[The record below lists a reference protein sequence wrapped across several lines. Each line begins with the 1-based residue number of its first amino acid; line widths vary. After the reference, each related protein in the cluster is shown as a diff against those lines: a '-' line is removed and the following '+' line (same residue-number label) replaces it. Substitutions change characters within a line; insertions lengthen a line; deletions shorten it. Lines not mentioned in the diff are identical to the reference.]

1 MDHTDESSSLTTSEQ
16 VERNFHHLVLDI
28 AWFGL
33 AVPATS
39 RFLSVYAIRLDASA
53 MLLGWLAA
61 LPAIIALATSGLSG
75 WWRKRHATTVQA
87 VAWPGLGYR
96 MTFLLPAFTPFLPA
110 DWQPWWLVLSVSL
123 PAIPQGISS
132 VLFLVLLREGVDNTR
147 LTALMSRRSLVFN
160 VTVGVGTLA
169 FGVWLKQAAFP
180 LNYQVMFLAAF
191 AFSLMSYLNVQRVQA
206 LAPEPVI
213 PEPGAAAPVKPWKSP
228 AFQRVAFICV
238 IMHISFF
245 TLAPIIPLH
254 LVDGLGAD
262 EGFMSIFAVAEL
274 AAAAAM
280 AAFTNRIVRR
290 LGTRPTIAAGMFV
303 TAVSSLILA
312 LTPYLPVTLIAS
324 ALSGAGWTVAAISQ
338 FAFFSES
345 TPADSLTPYSTLYN
359 QIVMLS
365 IFIGPMIGSQLASN
379 SIDLTAVLLI
389 GTGLRLIAALLI
401 PLDLFGRPTRQR
413 RAFSVRGLR

>member
-1 MDHTDESSSLTTSEQ
+1 MDNTDESSTLTTTEQ
-16 VERNFHHLVLDI
+16 AERNFHHLVLDI

-39 RFLSVYAIRLDASA
+39 RFLSVYAIRLDASP

-61 LPAIIALATSGLSG
+61 LPAIIALATSGLSA
-75 WWRKRHATTVQA
+75 WWRRRHATTVQA
-87 VAWPGLGYR
+87 VIWPSLGYR
-96 MTFLLPAFTPFLPA
+96 LMFLLPVFTPFLPA
-110 DWQPWWLVLSVSL
+110 PLQPLWLILAVSL

-132 VLFLVLLREGVDNTR
+132 VLFLVMLRESVENTR
-147 LTALMSRRSLVFN
+147 LTALMSRRSLIFN
-160 VTVGVGTLA
+160 VTVGAATLA
-169 FGVWLKQAAFP
+169 FGVWLEKVAFP

-191 AFSLMSYLNVQRVQA
+191 AFSLMSYLNVQRIQA
-206 LAPEPVI
+206 LAPEPLPV
-213 PEPGAAAPVKPWKSP
+213 EPGAVASVKPWKSQD
-228 AFQRVAFICV
+228 FQRVAFISM

-254 LVDGLGAD
+254 LVNGLGAD

-274 AAAAAM
+274 AAAAIM

-290 LGTRPTIAAGMFV
+290 IGTRPTIAAGMFV
-303 TAVSSLILA
+303 TAVSSLVLA

-324 ALSGAGWTVAAISQ
+324 ALSGAGWTVAAISL

-365 IFIGPMIGSQLASN
+365 IFIGPMVGSQLAS
-379 SIDLTAVLLI
+379 SAIDLTAVLLI
-389 GTGLRLIAALLI
+389 GTGLRVIAALLT

-413 RAFSVRGLR
+413 RAFSVRGLK